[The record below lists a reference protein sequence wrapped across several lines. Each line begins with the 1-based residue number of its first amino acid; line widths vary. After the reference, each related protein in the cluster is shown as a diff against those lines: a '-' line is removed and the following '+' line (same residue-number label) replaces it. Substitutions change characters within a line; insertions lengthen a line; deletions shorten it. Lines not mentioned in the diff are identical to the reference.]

1 MTRAQVLIADVDL
14 LQLGAGVR
22 VLEIESP
29 AKIAEELTNAIDEE
43 INEERVNKPAED
55 ESPK

>member
-29 AKIAEELTNAIDEE
+29 AKIAEELANEITEE
-43 INEERVNKPAED
+43 SLDKPAED
-55 ESPK
+55 ESPE